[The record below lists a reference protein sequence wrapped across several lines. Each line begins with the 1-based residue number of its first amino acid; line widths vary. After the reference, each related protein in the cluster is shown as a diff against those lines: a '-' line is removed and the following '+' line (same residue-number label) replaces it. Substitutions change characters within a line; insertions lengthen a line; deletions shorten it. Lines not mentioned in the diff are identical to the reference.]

1 MNQITPYLLWA
12 KCGAVALL
20 VIGLYGIGHHQ
31 GAKGVQADWDVAKT
45 KIVAAENAAVLQRTA
60 DNTALAAKQSE
71 TNTKIEVKDESELA
85 PVRRAIAADRVR
97 IGPALCSGAAAS
109 AQAESPASGHAPD
122 PAPRLVPPELESRI
136 RELEVRVEEA
146 LATGRAC
153 QQFVRDNGME

>member
-1 MNQITPYLLWA
+1 MIPLTPYLLWI

-20 VIGLYGIGHHQ
+20 AIGLYGIGHHQ
-31 GAKGVQADWDVAKT
+31 GAKAVQSRWDVAKAEI
-45 KIVAAENAAVLQRTA
+45 IVAENAAIIKRSA

-71 TNTKIEVKDESELA
+71 TNTKIEANDEKELA

-97 IGPALCSGAAAS
+97 VGPALCGGTPTTAK
-109 AQAESPASGHAPD
+109 AESPASGNATD
-122 PAPRLVPPELESRI
+122 PGPRLVPPELEIRI